1 MKKRVPDKFWFPW
14 WPDKWIFGS
23 MRIECTVEERAIWV
37 DLLSLA
43 SKDNGYIRANE
54 EIPYPLEQ
62 LAGMLRIPEDI
73 FIKAIEKFID
83 LKDKNGK
90 GKLTK
95 MKDGTLYVTT
105 WEDYQFSE
113 SYHRVQKHREKEGDK
128 PVSNG
133 KKLQCNKE
141 ELPYYNTLEDSKL
154 NYSKEPDKRIL
165 TFLSKAKDYPFNEE
179 RDRKF
184 IGALITEFPDL
195 DALEEI
201 KKKCAWWLSN
211 PLLKKSNPHLQI
223 RNWFINARKYLKE
236 GDKSRKVGVSSH
248 APSGKEDDYDK
259 ARAIKMK
266 QLQEKY
272 QAEIDKATK
281 AHASDL
287 LDEIDNK
294 IKEEIAEFSRNYQD
308 EEKGK

>member
-43 SKDNGYIRANE
+43 SKDNGFIRANE

-73 FIKAIEKFID
+73 FIKAIEKFIN
-83 LKDKNGK
+83 LKDKDGK

-105 WEDYQFSE
+105 WEDYQFSRTAKFYAEKGRGEQKCSHSEQE
-113 SYHRVQKHREKEGDK
+113 S
-128 PVSNG
+128 
-133 KKLQCNKE
+133 E
-141 ELPYYNTLEDSKL
+141 EYITLDNSKL
-154 NYSKEPDKRIL
+154 NHNKLEDTKCNYIL
-165 TFLSKAKDYPFNEE
+165 NLLSKVKDYPFNEK
-179 RDRKF
+179 RDQEF
-184 IGALITEFPDL
+184 IVGLIADFPDL

-211 PLLKKSNPHLQI
+211 PILKKSNPHLQI

-236 GDKSRKVGVSSH
+236 GDKSRDVGKSYM
-248 APSGKEDDYDK
+248 KEKEFLPMILLGDIYKIILARGESIEGFYDLAK
-259 ARAIKMK
+259 
-266 QLQEKY
+266 
-272 QAEIDKATK
+272 
-281 AHASDL
+281 SVFP
-287 LDEIDNK
+287 K
-294 IKEEIAEFSRNYQD
+294 IKD
-308 EEKGK
+308 EWEKSDKKPETFIRLVEGQ

>member
-43 SKDNGYIRANE
+43 SKDNGFIRANE

-62 LAGMLRIPEDI
+62 LAGMLRIPGDI
-73 FIKAIEKFID
+73 FIKAVEKFIN
-83 LKDKNGK
+83 LKDKDGK
-90 GKLTK
+90 GKLTR

-113 SYHRVQKHREKEGDK
+113 SYHRVQKYREKEGDK

-133 KKLQCNKE
+133 KKLQCNEKP
-141 ELPYYNTLEDSKL
+141 LTYYITLEDNKL
-154 NYSKEPDKRIL
+154 NYNKENTEIL
-165 TFLSKAKDYPFNEE
+165 NLLSKVKDYPYNKK
-179 RDRKF
+179 RDREF
-184 IGALITEFPDL
+184 IEGLITEFPDL

-223 RNWFINARKYLKE
+223 RNWFIKAREFLKE
-236 GDKSRKVGVSSH
+236 GDKEKKVGESTH
-248 APSGKEDDYDK
+248 IPSREEDNYSK
-259 ARAIKMK
+259 ARAVKMK
-266 QLQEKY
+266 QLQKKY
-272 QAEIDKATK
+272 QPEIDKAMK
-281 AHASDL
+281 AHASDW

-294 IKEEIAEFSRNYQD
+294 IKEGIAEFSHEYHKK
-308 EEKGK
+308 EGK